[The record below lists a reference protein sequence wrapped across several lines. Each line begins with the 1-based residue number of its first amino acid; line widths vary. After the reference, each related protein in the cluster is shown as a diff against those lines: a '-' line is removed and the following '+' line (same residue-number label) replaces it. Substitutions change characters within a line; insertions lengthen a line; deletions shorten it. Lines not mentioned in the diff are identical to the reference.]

1 MFKPVFFDE
10 VKTYSLAKFKADLF
24 AGVTV
29 GIVALPLAMAFA
41 IACGISP
48 ERGIYTAIVAGFLI
62 STFSGSRL
70 QIGGPTGAFI
80 VIIASIYL
88 KYGDSGLMAST
99 LLAGALLIVMGFFKM
114 GNLIKY
120 IPFPVV
126 VGFTSGIAVVILST
140 QINDILG
147 LKLTDAPGEF
157 LLKMQ
162 YYFEHLDRFNPWAL
176 VVSLLTVA
184 VIMTCKQSAPKL
196 PALLIGMLVSSLV
209 AIVLKLPV
217 ETIGDRFGELP
228 RSLPVPKLLFPSFH
242 DLGQLIMPACTIA
255 LLAGIESLLSATVA
269 DSMTGDRHRPNTE
282 LTAQGIGNIG
292 SVIFGGIPATGAIAR
307 TATNIK
313 SGAQT
318 PVAGMIHAVV
328 LLLVLALFAPQAKS
342 IPLASLSG
350 IMIVI
355 CYNMSEYRTFI
366 RMFYAPKS
374 DWAVMLVT
382 FLVTVIFDL
391 VLAVQLGVMLAAFL
405 FLRRM
410 AEEGRIAPLSQD
422 DSPENTRHEIPPQ
435 VAIFDFSGPLFFGV
449 IDKFKNVLDVSRI
462 NKKVIILQMDNV
474 TAIDVAGL
482 EQLSDLLK
490 KCKKNNIKLI
500 LSGLDKRSQV
510 NVAIRKYQLKVG
522 TCRRLESALK
532 LAKGKI

>member
-10 VKTYSLAKFKADLF
+10 VKTYSLAKLKADLF
-24 AGVTV
+24 AGITV

-48 ERGIYTAIVAGFLI
+48 ERGIYTAIIAGFLI
-62 STFSGSRL
+62 SAFSGSRL

-80 VIIASIYL
+80 VIISSIYL

-99 LLAGALLIVMGFFKM
+99 LIAGALLIVMGFFKM

-147 LKLTDAPGEF
+147 LRLTDAPGEI
-157 LLKMQ
+157 LLKLM
-162 YYFEHLDRFNPWAL
+162 YYFEHISRFNPWAL
-176 VVSLLTVA
+176 VVSFLTVA
-184 VIMTCKQSAPKL
+184 VIITCNKISRRL
-196 PALLIGMLVSSLV
+196 PALLISMLVVSIFS
-209 AIVLKLPV
+209 VLLNLPV

-228 RSLPVPKLLFPSFH
+228 RTLPMPKLLFPSFS
-242 DLGQLIMPACTIA
+242 DISQLIMPACTIA

-328 LLLVLALFAPQAKS
+328 LLLVLAIFAPQAKA
-342 IPLASLSG
+342 IPMAVLSG
-350 IMIVI
+350 IMVVI
-355 CYNMSEYRTFI
+355 CYNMSEYRTFV

-391 VLAVQLGVMLAAFL
+391 VLAVQLGVMLAALL

-410 AEEGRIAPLSQD
+410 SEEGRIAPMVVD
-422 DSPENTRHEIPPQ
+422 DSPENTRHEIPPH
-435 VAIFDFSGPLFFGV
+435 VAIFDFSGPLFYGV
-449 IDKFKNVLDVSRI
+449 IDKFRSVLDVSI
-462 NKKVIILQMDNV
+462 IQKKVIILQMDNV
-474 TAIDVAGL
+474 NAIDVAGL

-490 KCKKNNIKLI
+490 KCQKRNIKLI

-510 NVAIRKYQLKVG
+510 NVAIRRYQLKISS
-522 TCRRLESALK
+522 CRRLASALK
-532 LAKGKI
+532 LVKDKF